1 MHGGGLSWMEG
12 SWCVQKRFQ
21 GDRGVHGQLFSSRA
35 ASEHLQGML
44 CVAAYG
50 WMTIAAAANPASWYC
65 GVFTTEAAHHTAL
78 QHCETPL
85 RLCTLLYMG
94 MTAHVAGYRLQFT
107 Q

>member
-1 MHGGGLSWMEG
+1 MYKNVFREKGVCMG
-12 SWCVQKRFQ
+12 SC
-21 GDRGVHGQLFSSRA
+21 FSSRA

-85 RLCTLLYMG
+85 RCY
-94 MTAHVAGYRLQFT
+94 VPCYIWV
-107 Q
+107 